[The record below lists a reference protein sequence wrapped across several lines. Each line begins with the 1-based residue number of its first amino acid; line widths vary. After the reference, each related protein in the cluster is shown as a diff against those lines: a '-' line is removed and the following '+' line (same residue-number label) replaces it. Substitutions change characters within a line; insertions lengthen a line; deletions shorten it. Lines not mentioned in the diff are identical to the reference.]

1 MIGENKYQYCC
12 LIEETE
18 RKIDQNL
25 TVSSWKLSLT
35 SGRKIESYLLY
46 SPSIRSISR
55 SFASNVSLPTLR
67 LIALPLTARKIA
79 LINQQ
84 YLSKIFNLW
93 KSTGKD
99 WKLRHFPAKILI
111 ESFFFFFQFLN
122 WILFLKVPLHAITKI
137 LEKYL

>member
-12 LIEETE
+12 LIEETG

-25 TVSSWKLSLT
+25 TLSSWKLSLT

-67 LIALPLTARKIA
+67 LITLPLTARKIA
-79 LINQQ
+79 LINQK
-84 YLSKIFNLW
+84 YLSRIFNLW
-93 KSTGKD
+93 KGTGRLEIAAFSRKNAN
-99 WKLRHFPAKILI
+99 RIL
-111 ESFFFFFQFLN
+111 FLADTVLN
-122 WILFLKVPLHAITKI
+122 WIVVEGTVTCHSKI
-137 LEKYL
+137 FEKYL